1 MRRERQSHVL
11 FMPQYAEPWKH
22 RILNSTLAAIRNYS
36 DFPEGSRRWD
46 DRVFHPDA
54 EGKPRQ
60 LSELWRG
67 GRAPV
72 YLSAVLA
79 FVRLLGA
86 APVSSG
92 LRLAWNDASAMR
104 TALADRK
111 A

>member
-1 MRRERQSHVL
+1 MRV
-11 FMPQYAEPWKH
+11 
-22 RILNSTLAAIRNYS
+22 
-36 DFPEGSRRWD
+36 
-46 DRVFHPDA
+46 
-54 EGKPRQ
+54 

-72 YLSAVLA
+72 YLNAVLA

-86 APVSSG
+86 APLSSG

-104 TALADRK
+104 TALAERK

>member
-1 MRRERQSHVL
+1 MRV
-11 FMPQYAEPWKH
+11 
-22 RILNSTLAAIRNYS
+22 
-36 DFPEGSRRWD
+36 
-46 DRVFHPDA
+46 
-54 EGKPRQ
+54 
-60 LSELWRG
+60 LSELWWR

-72 YLSAVLA
+72 YLSAILA

-104 TALADRK
+104 SAMAERE